1 MGVEQIIEPLFIFLH
16 KKNINSNKIS
26 ICLFKYFEWNI
37 ILKFIMLDKFMSIN
51 TSIEKTCSCK
61 KERKQND
68 KTIKS
73 SYVLSFLIA
82 ILPKCPFC
90 AFGYS
95 AVITMCSGNDIHTYT
110 PSAFHLLPIA
120 LASLLILSLVWN
132 FKGRMTYYALSVA
145 LFGTAII
152 AYTEIMTGN
161 ATLYY
166 IGVVFLF
173 LSVLINGR
181 FGAILH
187 RFKYSSQ
194 P

>member
-1 MGVEQIIEPLFIFLH
+1 
-16 KKNINSNKIS
+16 
-26 ICLFKYFEWNI
+26 
-37 ILKFIMLDKFMSIN
+37 MSIN
-51 TSIEKTCSCK
+51 NAVEKICSCK
-61 KERKQND
+61 KECKQNS
-68 KTIKS
+68 KTRKT
-73 SYVLSFLIA
+73 SYVLSLLIA

-110 PSAFHLLPIA
+110 PSVFHLLPVL
-120 LASLLILSLVWN
+120 LASLLTLSLVWN

-145 LFGTAII
+145 LLGTAII
-152 AYTEIMTGN
+152 AFTEMQTGN

-181 FGAILH
+181 LRAIL
-187 RFKYSSQ
+187 RRLKYSNQ
-194 P
+194 L